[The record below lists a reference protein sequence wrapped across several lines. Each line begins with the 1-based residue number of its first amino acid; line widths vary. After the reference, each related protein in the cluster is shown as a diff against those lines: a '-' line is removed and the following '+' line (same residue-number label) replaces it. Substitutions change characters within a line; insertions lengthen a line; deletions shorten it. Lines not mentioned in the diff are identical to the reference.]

1 MGPWPNWLLL
11 DCGPLEII
19 ALTGFGTGSREG
31 PTFSRAEHGFTG
43 LAAGLKVRPP
53 VLNLH
58 RRQGSGSHMTFLY
71 PTLSSSFVTEAGG
84 NA

>member
-1 MGPWPNWLLL
+1 MAQLA
-11 DCGPLEII
+11 I
-19 ALTGFGTGSREG
+19 
-31 PTFSRAEHGFTG
+31 TG
-43 LAAGLKVRPP
+43 LRAAGDNRFDGVRNWIAGGPDFQSGRTWIYRSCGRTEVRPP